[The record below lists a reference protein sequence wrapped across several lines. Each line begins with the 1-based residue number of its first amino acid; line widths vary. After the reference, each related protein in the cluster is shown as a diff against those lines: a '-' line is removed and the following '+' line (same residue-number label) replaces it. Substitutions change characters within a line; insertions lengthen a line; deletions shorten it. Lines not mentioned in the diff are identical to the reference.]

1 MEIISTFVTSISY
14 PPGARCSARIVPD
27 IDRPA
32 ALDIY
37 LRRFPDVR
45 RLSEAPA
52 NDAERQIGVRL
63 GRIPL
68 WRLAPSR
75 IRIIDNRERFGWK
88 QELAL

>member
-1 MEIISTFVTSISY
+1 VIHADAASWNDVRGLQLEGT
-14 PPGARCSARIVPD
+14 ARIVPAS
-27 IDRPA
+27 DRPA

-37 LRRFPDVR
+37 LRRFPGVR

-52 NDAERQIGVRL
+52 NDAERRIGDRL

-75 IRIIDNRERFGWK
+75 IRIIDNGEGFGWK
-88 QELAL
+88 QELVL